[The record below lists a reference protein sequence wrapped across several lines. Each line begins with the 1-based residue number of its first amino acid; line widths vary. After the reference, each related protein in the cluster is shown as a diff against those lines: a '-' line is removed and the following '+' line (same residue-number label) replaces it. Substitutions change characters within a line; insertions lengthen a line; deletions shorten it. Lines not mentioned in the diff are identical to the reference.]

1 VAKKKNASSNGNKSA
16 TAKSRKPAAK
26 KASNNHR
33 PATASPGVLSNDQI
47 GHAAG
52 HVWHLLADSDGLSLA
67 ALKKSLD
74 APSEL
79 VLAALGWLARE
90 GKLVF
95 TASGRSLKVSL
106 REQAEDL
113 PPSED

>member
-1 VAKKKNASSNGNKSA
+1 MATKRNSSSNGKKPATKS
-16 TAKSRKPAAK
+16 SRNPAAK

-33 PATASPGVLSNDQI
+33 PATASPAVLSSDQI
-47 GHAAG
+47 GHTAG
-52 HVWHLLADSDGLSLA
+52 HVWHLLAENDGLSLA
-67 ALKKSLD
+67 AIKKSLD

-95 TASGRSLKVSL
+95 AASGKSMKVSL
-106 REQAEDL
+106 REQADAL